1 MRTLKVL
8 ASSLALAAT
17 STAAMAQSSNGGFGE
32 VANTVREGFLGP
44 LGDFLGAAGLILGI
58 GSIIMAGM
66 TIYKMR
72 SGHHADPN
80 ASPAR
85 VGTFLLAGALLLAL
99 PATMGTGVATLFGG
113 TDNTASIDGSLRA
126 VE

>member
-1 MRTLKVL
+1 MRKLKVL
-8 ASSLALAAT
+8 TTSLALAAT
-17 STAAMAQSSNGGFGE
+17 STAAMAQDGGFGE

-113 TDNTASIDGSLRA
+113 TDNTASIDGSLRS